1 MQKVS
6 GQTVFT
12 KEEMN
17 NDNVKTV
24 ITEMI
29 QNNREQMTHW
39 NIGCGMYKL
48 LECQN
53 NALRK
58 VLESISQTEIQKAR
72 DKRCER
78 YVEIASTINEIF
90 QSYRTAVIQSFVAE
104 MKIAKITEYR
114 HFTMMF
120 VTILKKRTIKGRK
133 EQEWR
138 D

>member
-1 MQKVS
+1 
-6 GQTVFT
+6 
-12 KEEMN
+12 MN

-58 VLESISQTEIQKAR
+58 VLESISQTEI
-72 DKRCER
+72 
-78 YVEIASTINEIF
+78 
-90 QSYRTAVIQSFVAE
+90 
-104 MKIAKITEYR
+104 
-114 HFTMMF
+114 
-120 VTILKKRTIKGRK
+120 
-133 EQEWR
+133 
-138 D
+138 

>member
-6 GQTVFT
+6 GWSVFT

-29 QNNREQMTHW
+29 QNNMEQMTHW

-48 LECQN
+48 FECQN
-53 NALRK
+53 NALLK
-58 VLESISQTEIQKAR
+58 ALESISQTEI
-72 DKRCER
+72 
-78 YVEIASTINEIF
+78 
-90 QSYRTAVIQSFVAE
+90 
-104 MKIAKITEYR
+104 
-114 HFTMMF
+114 
-120 VTILKKRTIKGRK
+120 K
-133 EQEWR
+133 ES

>member
-6 GQTVFT
+6 GWTVFT

-29 QNNREQMTHW
+29 QNNMEQMKHW

-48 LECQN
+48 FECQN
-53 NALRK
+53 NALLK
-58 VLESISQTEIQKAR
+58 ALESISKTEI
-72 DKRCER
+72 
-78 YVEIASTINEIF
+78 
-90 QSYRTAVIQSFVAE
+90 
-104 MKIAKITEYR
+104 
-114 HFTMMF
+114 
-120 VTILKKRTIKGRK
+120 K
-133 EQEWR
+133 ES

>member
-6 GQTVFT
+6 GWTVFT

-29 QNNREQMTHW
+29 QNNREQMAHW

-53 NALRK
+53 NALLK
-58 VLESISQTEIQKAR
+58 ALEYIS
-72 DKRCER
+72 
-78 YVEIASTINEIF
+78 
-90 QSYRTAVIQSFVAE
+90 
-104 MKIAKITEYR
+104 
-114 HFTMMF
+114 
-120 VTILKKRTIKGRK
+120 
-133 EQEWR
+133 
-138 D
+138 

>member
-6 GQTVFT
+6 GWTIFT

-29 QNNREQMTHW
+29 QNNMEQMKHW

-48 LECQN
+48 FECQN
-53 NALRK
+53 NALLK
-58 VLESISQTEIQKAR
+58 ALESISQTEI
-72 DKRCER
+72 
-78 YVEIASTINEIF
+78 
-90 QSYRTAVIQSFVAE
+90 
-104 MKIAKITEYR
+104 
-114 HFTMMF
+114 
-120 VTILKKRTIKGRK
+120 K
-133 EQEWR
+133 ES